1 MLRYYELLTV
11 EDVGRLRR
19 ELGSGAAHPMDAK
32 KRLARLMVARFY
44 DDATAQRAFEQFA
57 QRFQRRELPDEV
69 PAFAWQ
75 GAPPE
80 ELSLVDVI
88 AASGLVQTKSE
99 TRRLIQQG
107 AVRVN
112 GQRVR
117 DIHQR
122 VAPSREKLV
131 IQVGSRRVVAVD
143 FFPFENSKKRG

>member
-1 MLRYYELLTV
+1 MALQGLL
-11 EDVGRLRR
+11 
-19 ELGSGAAHPMDAK
+19 
-32 KRLARLMVARFY
+32 
-44 DDATAQRAFEQFA
+44 
-57 QRFQRRELPDEV
+57 
-69 PAFAWQ
+69 
-75 GAPPE
+75 E